1 MLSAHGHN
9 QENDYRIRLTA
20 ILDAIRYLLV
30 QGLAFRGH
38 DESESSISKGNFLE
52 LLDVFC
58 KREEKVAKTL
68 NTNAPGNNHMTA
80 PNIQKEMASACAA
93 QTTLAIIKEIGDGFY
108 SLMVD
113 ESRDNSVKEQ
123 MTVVLRFVNIRGQ
136 VIERLLGVE
145 HVPDTCSESL
155 KKSIDKLFARH
166 GLSISRLRGQ
176 GYDGASNMRGEFN
189 GLKSLILR
197 DNPSAIYIH
206 CFAHQ
211 LQLAIVSIAKN
222 NLQVGDFIGYT
233 SQIVNMVGASCKRKD
248 ALRQSFHENI
258 VERLDK
264 GEISSGRGKNQEI
277 SLTRPGD
284 YYISLSMINIIFLFV
299 YSFIILIIL

>member
-1 MLSAHGHN
+1 MLSAHGHD
-9 QENDYRIRLTA
+9 QENAYRIRLTA
-20 ILDAIRYLLV
+20 VLDAIRYLLG

-38 DESESSISKGNFLE
+38 DESESSIRKGNFLE
-52 LLDVFC
+52 LLNVFC
-58 KREEKVAKTL
+58 QRDEKVAKTL
-68 NTNAPGNNHMTA
+68 NTNAPGNNQMTS
-80 PNIQKEMASACAA
+80 PKVQKEMVSACAA
-93 QTTLAIIKEIGDGFY
+93 KTTLAIIKEIGDGFY

-123 MTVVLRFVNIRGQ
+123 MAVVLRYVNIRGH
-136 VIERLLGVE
+136 VIERFLGVE

-155 KKSIDKLFARH
+155 KQAIDKLFARH

-197 DNPSAIYIH
+197 DNPSATYIH

-211 LQLAIVSIAKN
+211 LQLVIVGIAKN
-222 NLQVGDFIGYT
+222 NLQVGEFFDYT
-233 SQIVNMVGASCKRKD
+233 SKIVNMVGASCKRKD
-248 ALRQSFHENI
+248 ALRQSCHEKI

-264 GEISSGRGKNQEI
+264 GEISSGRGKNQET
-277 SLTRPGD
+277 SLTRPGY
-284 YYISLSMINIIFLFV
+284 YYISLQ
-299 YSFIILIIL
+299 Y